1 MWLRESERLIKNL
14 FELARQNKPAI
25 IFIDDVDS
33 LGSPRSDFEHDDIHR
48 MKTHFFIQMQGVG
61 VDNDSI
67 SVLGATSRPWGLDAA
82 IWRIFKQRIYI
93 PLPDEAARERLF
105 ELHIKTHAK
114 LTHVQLGELARR
126 TEGYSGADIGVVVR
140 EALMMPLRNIQ
151 VATHFRK
158 ARGPSPL
165 DPSVIV
171 DDLLTPCQSGDPGAH
186 EMTWMSVEGNKL
198 LEPPITITDFLKSL
212 ENTRPTVNSEY
223 LKQFTDFTRDFGQE
237 G

>member
-1 MWLRESERLIKNL
+1 
-14 FELARQNKPAI
+14 
-25 IFIDDVDS
+25 
-33 LGSPRSDFEHDDIHR
+33 
-48 MKTHFFIQMQGVG
+48 MQGVG
-61 VDNDSI
+61 VNNDGVL
-67 SVLGATSRPWGLDAA
+67 VLGATNIPWGLDTA
-82 IWRIFKQRIYI
+82 ILRRFEKRIYI
-93 PLPDEAARERLF
+93 PLPEEGARKRLF
-105 ELHIKTHAK
+105 ELHIKTQTE

-140 EALMMPLRNIQ
+140 KALMMPLRNIQ

-158 ARGPSPL
+158 ARGRPSPL

-171 DDLLTPCQSGDPGAH
+171 DDLLTPCQSGDPGAQ

-198 LEPPITITDFLKSL
+198 LVPPITFTDFLKSL

-223 LKQFTDFTRDFGQE
+223 LKQFTEFTQDFCLE